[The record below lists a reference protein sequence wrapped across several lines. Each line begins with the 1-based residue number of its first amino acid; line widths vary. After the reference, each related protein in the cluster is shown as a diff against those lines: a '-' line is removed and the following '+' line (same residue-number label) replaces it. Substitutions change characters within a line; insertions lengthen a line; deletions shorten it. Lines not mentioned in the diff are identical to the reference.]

1 MNLPDT
7 PSKILIVDDEPLNI
21 EVLSETLE
29 DMGDISFATDGDT
42 ALKLAAEIR
51 PDIILLD
58 VMMPGMDG
66 YEVCRRLKE
75 SPETKNIPVIFVTAL
90 ADEADEAKG
99 IKIGAIDYVT
109 KPVNATIV
117 IARTRNHLELK
128 RYRDYLTEIAFVD
141 GLTEIANRRRFD
153 EHIEMEWQ
161 RARRSSDWLS
171 VVLLDIDH
179 FKQFNDT
186 YGHQAGDD
194 CLRKVAAALK
204 KVAHRPAD
212 LIARY
217 GGEEF
222 VGVLP
227 QTDADG
233 AEALGNA
240 LREAVSALNIPHKDS
255 SAAGH
260 VTISVG
266 AASIEVPKDGEYSAL
281 VKAADNNLYK
291 AKEGGRNRVVAS

>member
-179 FKQFNDT
+179 PGRGSLQGFQR
-186 YGHQAGDD
+186 H
-194 CLRKVAAALK
+194 LWPPSWR
-204 KVAHRPAD
+204 R
-212 LIARY
+212 
-217 GGEEF
+217 
-222 VGVLP
+222 LP
-227 QTDADG
+227 KESRSGSQKSSPPPSRLDR
-233 AEALGNA
+233 A
-240 LREAVSALNIPHKDS
+240 LR
-255 SAAGH
+255 
-260 VTISVG
+260 
-266 AASIEVPKDGEYSAL
+266 
-281 VKAADNNLYK
+281 
-291 AKEGGRNRVVAS
+291 R